1 MIKITSVLTIVAMSF
16 VFFLFV
22 FSMPV
27 GEPQSNDYITG
38 MYASDDVCEV
48 FYTGHGSFY
57 CEFNDA
63 VCERL
68 LFERCFG
75 K

>member
-1 MIKITSVLTIVAMSF
+1 MIKITNVLTIVALTF
-16 VFFLFV
+16 VFFLFA

-27 GEPQSNDYITG
+27 GEQQSDYITG
-38 MYASDDVCEV
+38 MYVSDDVCDV

-57 CEFNDA
+57 CEFDDA

-75 K
+75 R